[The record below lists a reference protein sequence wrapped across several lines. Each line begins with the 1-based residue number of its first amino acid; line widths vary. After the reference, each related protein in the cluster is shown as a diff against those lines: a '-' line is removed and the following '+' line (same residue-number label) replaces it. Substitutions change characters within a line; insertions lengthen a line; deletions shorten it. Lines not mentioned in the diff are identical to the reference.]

1 MTPLRRPAGFTLVEM
16 IVIVAILA
24 ILATMA
30 APSFN
35 AFFDQYRVKRAAE
48 TVSAFLVNTKSEAIK
63 RNKRVSAVVKGG
75 GTSWCVGM
83 IEMVD
88 DATTCDCSTAGSCQI
103 DTANRVVDGA
113 SYKGVKLNAGMDGHR
128 FIFSPLR
135 GTLPPGSNG
144 TVGLVSEDGVGY
156 NVVVAPFG
164 RVRTCS
170 VGGSKGGYP
179 AC

>member
-1 MTPLRRPAGFTLVEM
+1 MTPLRRPTGFTLVEM
-16 IVIVAILA
+16 LVIMAILA
-24 ILATMA
+24 IMATMA

-35 AFFDQYRVKRAAE
+35 SFFDQYRVKRAAE
-48 TVSAFLVNTKSEAIK
+48 TVNAFLVNTKSEAIK
-63 RNKRVSAVVKGG
+63 RNKRVSAVVKGS
-75 GTSWCVGM
+75 GTSWCIGM

-88 DATTCDCSTAGSCQI
+88 DDTTCDCATAGSCNI
-103 DTANRVVDGA
+103 DGANRVVDGA
-113 SYKGVKLNAGMDGHR
+113 SYKGVELNDGLDGHL
-128 FIFSPLR
+128 FEFNPLR

-144 TVGLVSEDGVGY
+144 TIGLVSEDGVAY

-170 VGGSKGGYP
+170 VGGKGGYP

>member
-1 MTPLRRPAGFTLVEM
+1 MHMMPLRRPTGFTLVEM
-16 IVIVAILA
+16 LVIVAILA
-24 ILATMA
+24 IMATMA

-35 AFFDQYRVKRAAE
+35 SLFDSYRVKRAAE
-48 TVSAFLVNTKSEAIK
+48 TVNAFLVNTKSEAIK
-63 RNKRVSAVVKGG
+63 RNKRVSAVVKGS
-75 GTSWCVGM
+75 GTSWCIGM

-88 DATTCDCSTAGSCQI
+88 AATTCNCATAGSCQI

-113 SYKGVKLNAGMDGHR
+113 SYKGVKLNAGLDGYR
-128 FIFSPLR
+128 FLFTPLR
-135 GTLPPGSNG
+135 GTVTGN
-144 TVGLVSEDGVGY
+144 TIGLVSNDGVAY

-164 RVRTCS
+164 RVRICS

>member
-1 MTPLRRPAGFTLVEM
+1 MMPSRRPTGFTFVEM

-35 AFFDQYRVKRAAE
+35 SFFDQYRVKRAAE
-48 TVSAFLVNTKSEAIK
+48 TVNAFLVNTKSEAIK
-63 RNKRVSAVVKGG
+63 RNKRVSAVVKGS
-75 GTSWCVGM
+75 GTSWCIGM

-88 DATTCDCSTAGSCQI
+88 DDTTCDCSTAGSCQI
-103 DTANRVVDGA
+103 DGANRVVDGA
-113 SYKGVKLNAGMDGHR
+113 SYKEVKLNAGLNGHR

-135 GTLPPGSNG
+135 GTVTGNE
-144 TVGLVSEDGVGY
+144 TIGLVSEDGVAY
-156 NVVVAPFG
+156 NVVVALFG

-170 VGGSKGGYP
+170 VNGSKGGYP